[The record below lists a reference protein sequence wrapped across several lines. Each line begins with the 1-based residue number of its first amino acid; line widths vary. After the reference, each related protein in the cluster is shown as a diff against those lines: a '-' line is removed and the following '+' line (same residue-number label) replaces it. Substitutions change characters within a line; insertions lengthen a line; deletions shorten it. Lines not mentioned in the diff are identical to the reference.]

1 MGTQGVAQTTLQATD
16 LYQMRW
22 VLDPALSPDSTQIA
36 YVLKY
41 AHPDDIEE
49 RYRYELIL
57 LDAEHAPDDGVGRR
71 VLPGY
76 AGNVRSPRWSPDGA
90 TLAFLSN
97 ASGATQ
103 VWLLDQSTGDLRRL
117 TDTPLGVSDY
127 TWSPDGHAI
136 AFIAEVADTSG
147 EFGEYKPGRYRVI
160 RRLGY
165 KTDGSGYW
173 NVSWPQVFVV
183 DIDVAAPAI
192 GHQLTHEIHGVTG
205 ARWSP
210 DQAAIAYISAG
221 EADPDRTS
229 VRNLYVADL
238 EPGADGPQI
247 TRTRQ
252 LTEGLVVG
260 SISWS
265 SAGTEIAFLGD
276 DLSDDR
282 ATNTGVWVV
291 RVADQALVNLSADID
306 RPAGDYVTDDMNA
319 EAGTPS
325 PIWARDGRSIVA
337 MLSDRGRTVS
347 TRFAFSGDDAF
358 TRGVAKS
365 YADQMAADPW
375 QGTTFDATALNYGD
389 HRVFALDFDGASTV
403 VEARSSADSPGDLY
417 LLTPDASK
425 GAKERRL
432 TDVNRALLANRVLA
446 HPEPIAFTGAE
457 GDRIEGW
464 LLTPTN
470 GATAPYPL
478 VLHVHGGPHSAY
490 SMVFNFELQHLAAQ
504 GYAVLFVNP
513 HGSHTY
519 GRKVNIGTR
528 LDWGG
533 KDYQDL
539 MTAVDQA
546 LERPDID
553 ASRLGVAGG
562 SYGGWMTN
570 YIVTRTNRFKAA
582 VAQRSSSNRISTML
596 SSTVGYKHQRWEA
609 PGYPWEHLDY
619 FIRISPVLHAEQ
631 VETPLLLEHAEED
644 HLCPLMQAEEMF
656 TALKALGKPVELL
669 YFLGESH
676 HMLRGGKPGN
686 RVERLDRVASWFDA
700 YV

>member
-1 MGTQGVAQTTLQATD
+1 MAKTTLQSND
-16 LYQMRW
+16 LYEMRW
-22 VLDPALSPDSTQIA
+22 VLDPALSPDGRQVA
-36 YVLKY
+36 YVLKF
-41 AHPDDIEE
+41 AHPDDVEE

-57 LDAEHAPDDGVGRR
+57 VAADTVPADGAGRR
-71 VLPGY
+71 LLPGFE
-76 AGNVRSPRWSPDGA
+76 GNIRHPRWSPDG
-90 TLAFLSN
+90 TRLAFMSN
-97 ASGATQ
+97 ASGAAQ
-103 VWLLDQSTGDLRRL
+103 VWLLELASGVVRRL
-117 TDTPLGVSDY
+117 TNADPGVVDCD
-127 TWSPDGHAI
+127 WSPDGANL
-136 AFIAEVADTSG
+136 AVIAEVTDTSG
-147 EFGEYKPGRYRVI
+147 KFGEYKHGRFRVL

-173 NVSWPQVFVV
+173 NVSWPQLFVV
-183 DIDVAAPAI
+183 DPTTSEPLAGA
-192 GHQLTHEIHGVTG
+192 QLTSETHGITG
-205 ARWSP
+205 ARWAP
-210 DQAAIAYISAG
+210 DGTAIAYVAAG

-229 VRNLYVADL
+229 VRNIYIAEL
-238 EPGADGPQI
+238 DGQRTSAQI

-252 LTEGLVVG
+252 LTDGLA
-260 SISWS
+260 ISSLAWS
-265 SAGTEIAFLGD
+265 PSGAEIAFLGD

-291 RVADQALVNLSADID
+291 RVADKKLVNLAADID

-319 EAGTPS
+319 EAGAPA
-325 PIWARDGRSIVA
+325 PIWSRDGRSLLVI
-337 MLSDRGRTVS
+337 MSDRGRSVT
-347 TRFAFSGDDAF
+347 TRFVYPGDEAFV
-358 TRGVAKS
+358 TGVARS

-375 QGTTFDATALNYGD
+375 QGTTFDASPVCYGD
-389 HRVFALDFDGASTV
+389 HRVFALDYDGAATA
-403 VEARSSADSPGDLY
+403 VEARSSAASPGDLF
-417 LLTPDASK
+417 LLTLQDGKPA
-425 GAKERRL
+425 AERRL
-432 TDVNRALLANRVLA
+432 TDVNRDLLADRQLA
-446 HPEPIAFTGAE
+446 MPEPIAFTGAE
-457 GDRIEGW
+457 GRRIEGW
-464 LLTPTN
+464 LLTPSNT
-470 GATAPYPL
+470 ASAPYPL
-478 VLHVHGGPHSAY
+478 VLHIHGGPHSAY

-519 GRKVNIGTR
+519 GRHINTGTR

-533 KDYQDL
+533 KDYHDL
-539 MTAVDQA
+539 MCAVDRA
-546 LERPDID
+546 IERPEID
-553 ASRLGVAGG
+553 SSRLGVAGG

-609 PGYPWEHLDY
+609 PGYPWEDLDY
-619 FIRISPVLHAEQ
+619 FIRISPVLHADK

-656 TALKALGKPVELL
+656 TALMALGKPVELL

-686 RVERLDRVASWFDA
+686 RVERLDRIAAWLDA

>member
-1 MGTQGVAQTTLQATD
+1 MTETTLQATD

-22 VLDPALSPDSTQIA
+22 VLDPALAPDGRQVA

-57 LDAEHAPDDGVGRR
+57 VEADTAPADGVGRR
-71 VLPGY
+71 LLPGFT
-76 AGNVRSPRWSPDGA
+76 GNVRHPRWSPDGA
-90 TLAFLSN
+90 SLAFLSS
-97 ASGATQ
+97 ASGAAQ
-103 VWLLDQSTGDLRRL
+103 IWSLDLASGGLRRL
-117 TDTPLGVSDY
+117 TDLAAVVDFD
-127 TWSPDGHAI
+127 WSPDGAGLAVI
-136 AFIAEVADTSG
+136 ADVPDDSG
-147 EFGEYKPGRYRVI
+147 AFGEYKPGRFRVL

-173 NVSWPQVFVV
+173 NVSWPQLFVV
-183 DIDVAAPAI
+183 DPASPEPVA
-192 GHQLTHEIHGVTG
+192 GNQLTRETYGVTE

-210 DQAAIAYISAG
+210 DGAAIAYIAPG
-221 EADPDRTS
+221 DDDPDRTS
-229 VRNLYVADL
+229 VRNIYAAEL
-238 EPGADGPQI
+238 EGQGAAARI

-252 LTEGLVVG
+252 LTSGLA
-260 SISWS
+260 ISSLAWS
-265 SAGTEIAFLGD
+265 PFGAEIAFLGD

-291 RVADQALVNLSADID
+291 RVADQKVVNLSADID

-319 EAGTPS
+319 EAGAPA
-325 PIWARDGRSIVA
+325 PIWTRDGRSLLVI
-337 MLSDRGRTVS
+337 MSDRGRSLT
-347 TRFAFSGDDAF
+347 TRFDYPGDEAFAK
-358 TRGVAKS
+358 GVACS

-375 QGTTFDATALNYGD
+375 QGATFSPSPVCSGD
-389 HRVFALDFDGASTV
+389 HRVFALDYDGAATA
-403 VEARSSADSPGDLY
+403 VEARSSSDSPGDIY
-417 LLTPDASK
+417 LLTLRDGEPA
-425 GAKERRL
+425 AERRL
-432 TDVNRALLANRVLA
+432 TDVNRDLLAKRRLA
-446 HPEPIAFTGAE
+446 MPEPFAFTGSE
-457 GDRIEGW
+457 GRRIEGW
-464 LLTPTN
+464 LLLPSN
-470 GATAPYPL
+470 ERSPPYPL

-519 GRKVNIGTR
+519 GRQINTGTR

-533 KDYQDL
+533 KDYHDL
-539 MTAVDQA
+539 MTAVDRA
-546 LERPDID
+546 IERPEID
-553 ASRLGVAGG
+553 GARLGVAGG

-570 YIVTRTNRFKAA
+570 CIVTRTNRFKAA

-609 PGYPWEHLDY
+609 PGYPWEDLDY
-619 FIRISPVLHAEQ
+619 FIRISPVLHADK

-656 TALKALGKPVELL
+656 TALMALGKPVELL

-686 RVERLDRVASWFDA
+686 RVERLDRVAAWLNA